1 MSRFSL
7 NKFPD
12 GPGVYALFERDR
24 AVMVGSAPNLRTLA
38 EERLFGAD
46 GLASVAREELPHPE
60 RITEISW
67 WQHPA
72 LEEQDRR
79 HAARQVAIEVLRP
92 VNRPRFNLSGLGKVA
107 LTDPEFV
114 KSMSALFRGPP
125 AGSFVPQTLDALA
138 RSVFELKDKV
148 AELERRLAE
157 KG

>member
-1 MSRFSL
+1 MSQFSL

-24 AVMVGSAPNLRTLA
+24 AVLVGSAPNLRTLA
-38 EERLFGAD
+38 EERLFGAG
-46 GLASVAREELPHPE
+46 GLASVSRDQLPHPE

-72 LEEQDRR
+72 LEDQGRR
-79 HAARQVAIEVLRP
+79 HAARQVATEVLGP
-92 VNRPRFNLSGLGKVA
+92 VNRPRFSLSGLGEVA

-125 AGSFVPQTLDALA
+125 AGSFVPQNLDELA